1 MYIAIINYNMGNIKS
16 VQNAFI
22 KIGAEIKVTKSPDT
36 IINADAVVLPGVGA
50 FGDAVKNLKELK
62 LYDVI
67 KEIIYCGIPF
77 LGICIGL
84 QVLFESGMEG
94 SKNKGLGIFKGIVK
108 KIPEGV
114 KIPHMGWNRLKILN
128 KKSKLLDGIK
138 DGESFYF
145 VHSYFAECEDKSI
158 ISSTTDY
165 GIDLTASVE
174 LKNTYG
180 VQFHPEK
187 SSMCGLRIL
196 SNFVNIAKTSKRKAY

>member
-16 VQNAFI
+16 VENAFI
-22 KIGAEIKVTKSPDT
+22 KIGAEIKVTQSSDV
-36 IINADAVVLPGVGA
+36 IINADAVVLPGVGSYS
-50 FGDAVKNLKELK
+50 DAIKNLKELK

-67 KEIIYCGIPF
+67 KDVISSGIPF

-94 SKNKGLGIFKGIVK
+94 GNNRGLGIFKGIVK

-114 KIPHMGWNRLKILN
+114 KVPHMGWNRLRILN
-128 KKSKLLDGIK
+128 KKSRLLEGIK

-145 VHSYFAECEDKSI
+145 VHSYFAESEDKSI
-158 ISSTTDY
+158 ISSITDY
-165 GIDLTASVE
+165 GVDITASVE
-174 LKNTYG
+174 YKNTYG

-187 SSMCGLRIL
+187 SSTCGLRIL
-196 SNFVNIAKTSKRKAY
+196 SNFVNIAKTGKRKAS

>member
-16 VQNAFI
+16 VENAFL
-22 KIGAEIKVTKSPDT
+22 KIGTEVKVTKSPDL
-36 IINADAVVLPGVGA
+36 IVKADAVVLPGVGA

-67 KEIIYCGIPF
+67 KETISSETPF

-84 QVLFESGMEG
+84 QVLFEFGTEG
-94 SKNKGLGIFKGIVK
+94 GKNKGLGVLKGIIK

-128 KKSKLLDGIK
+128 KKSKLLEGIK
-138 DGESFYF
+138 NGESFYF
-145 VHSYFAECEDKSI
+145 IHSYFAECEDKSI

-165 GIDLTASVE
+165 GVDITASVE
-174 LKNTYG
+174 NKNTYG

-187 SSMCGLRIL
+187 SSTCGLRIL
-196 SNFVNIAKTSKRKAY
+196 SNFVNIAKTVKGNAG

>member
-16 VQNAFI
+16 VENAFI
-22 KIGAEIKVTKSPDT
+22 KIGAEIKVTKSPGT

-50 FGDAVKNLKELK
+50 FGDAVKNLKELE

-67 KEIIYCGIPF
+67 KEIISSDTPF

-84 QVLFESGMEG
+84 QVLFEFGTEG
-94 SKNKGLGIFKGIVK
+94 GKNKGLGIFKGIVK
-108 KIPEGV
+108 KIPKGV

-128 KKSKLLDGIK
+128 KKSKLLEGIE

-145 VHSYFAECEDKSI
+145 VHSYLAECEDKSI

-165 GIDLTASVE
+165 GVDIAASVE
-174 LKNTYG
+174 YKSAYG

-187 SSMCGLRIL
+187 SSTCGLQIL
-196 SNFVNIAKTSKRKAY
+196 SNFVNIAKTSKRKAG

>member
-16 VQNAFI
+16 VENAFK
-22 KIGAEIKVTKSPDT
+22 KIGAEIKVTKSPGT
-36 IINADAVVLPGVGA
+36 IMNADAVVLPGVGA

-67 KEIIYCGIPF
+67 KEVIYRNTPF

-84 QVLFESGMEG
+84 QVLFEFGMEG
-94 SKNKGLGIFKGIVK
+94 GKNKGLGIFEGIVK

-128 KKSKLLDGIK
+128 KKSRLLEGIK

-145 VHSYFAECEDKSI
+145 VHSYIAECEDKSI
-158 ISSTTDY
+158 ISSTAEY
-165 GIDLTASVE
+165 GVDITASIE
-174 LKNTYG
+174 CKNTYG

-187 SSMCGLRIL
+187 SSICGLQIL
-196 SNFVNIAKTSKRKAY
+196 SNFINIVKTNKRRTG

>member
-1 MYIAIINYNMGNIKS
+1 MYIAIINYNIGNIKS
-16 VQNAFI
+16 VENAFI
-22 KIGAEIKVTKSPDT
+22 KIGAEIKVTKNPGI
-36 IINADAVVLPGVGA
+36 IINADAVVLPGVGS

-67 KEIIYCGIPF
+67 KEIIYCGTPF

-84 QVLFESGMEG
+84 HVLFEFGMEG
-94 SKNKGLGIFKGIVK
+94 GKNKGLGIFKGIVK

-128 KKSKLLDGIK
+128 KKSKLLEGIK

-145 VHSYFAECEDKSI
+145 VHSYLAECEDKSI

-165 GIDLTASVE
+165 GVDIAASVE
-174 LKNTYG
+174 YKNTYG

-187 SSMCGLRIL
+187 SSTCGLQIL
-196 SNFVNIAKTSKRKAY
+196 SNFVNIAKTSKKKAG

>member
-16 VQNAFI
+16 VENAFI
-22 KIGAEIKVTKSPDT
+22 KIGAEIKVTKSPGT
-36 IINADAVVLPGVGA
+36 IVNADAVVLPGVGA

-67 KEIIYCGIPF
+67 KEIISSDIPF

-84 QVLFESGMEG
+84 QVLFEFGMEG
-94 SKNKGLGIFKGIVK
+94 GKNKGLGIFKGIVK

-128 KKSKLLDGIK
+128 KKSKLLEGIK

-145 VHSYFAECEDKSI
+145 VHSYLAECEDKSI

-165 GIDLTASVE
+165 GVDITASVE
-174 LKNTYG
+174 YKNIYG

-187 SSMCGLRIL
+187 SSMCGLLIL
-196 SNFVNIAKTSKRKAY
+196 SNFVNIAKISKRKAG